1 MLREPAWASSIRWL
15 SDKFHETNHSTCSC
29 TFRSTKHPKAIEWNT
44 SGAEQINSRM
54 QRKAKSFRCMNLKNA
69 VNAMAIFTSLL
80 NANST
85 DIALK
90 CIECNTNK
98 KRKI

>member
-1 MLREPAWASSIRWL
+1 
-15 SDKFHETNHSTCSC
+15 
-29 TFRSTKHPKAIEWNT
+29 
-44 SGAEQINSRM
+44 
-54 QRKAKSFRCMNLKNA
+54 MNLKNA

-80 NANST
+80 NSNST